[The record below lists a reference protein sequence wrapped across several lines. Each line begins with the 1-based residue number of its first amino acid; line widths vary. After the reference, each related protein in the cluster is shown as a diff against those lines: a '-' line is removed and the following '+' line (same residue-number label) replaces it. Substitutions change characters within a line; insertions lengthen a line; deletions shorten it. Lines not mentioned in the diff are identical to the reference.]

1 MSPPVKSK
9 SNGDDA
15 KNEAEAEKEPPCLRI
30 FIGGIDPLNG
40 LTSAMVLDRLPK
52 TGVTNVR
59 LGSTYLH
66 CTVQDL
72 TQRALVQRTLHHCKW
87 KQCKLTVEDAQDD
100 FLTRLAHERC
110 TEKKDN
116 DATSKS
122 PQAAASPS
130 TEGTIATP
138 TIDSKDPS
146 SSLEVRRHWRVK
158 RRFGAPMVLV
168 DTHPKVVCNWTELRV
183 NRNKKHYQNRSM
195 HLKFNDVGDIVQD
208 NVDADTSDDGVSSE
222 DEDSTSSRV
231 DASSVASSH
240 SSRDNDS
247 SLDQRDNGDDDHR
260 VAKTSTSGTYV
271 WSSSSSSDDESSSD
285 DDKRPSDDEVA
296 DEPATAARLLNSG
309 KSSQTM
315 EPPSDDEENS
325 VDDDNAISVSSESE
339 PESNG
344 SASKNDRDEHYDPE
358 TIDLSKDMEMNESV
372 LAQLFPNAFPV
383 VDTAVMKPQEAKAE
397 TKRQAATTT
406 MVRYDPTDL
415 SAQAKYELSDDD
427 EDDDHDRSAA
437 EISTNDK
444 YGETIDMDTEET
456 NVAVSTPDNVAA
468 LASPAETYIYE
479 QGKLESVFKESREQ
493 EAMPHTQ
500 QPGVFSFGF
509 DLPALPPDT
518 TTKASSSSVSV
529 PDEMYHGE
537 QVQEVDEM
545 ETSQSEKDT
554 TEPIDFAA
562 ATAVAK
568 GPKLFAFPS
577 DELLDSL
584 NRQFFYG
591 FDDGKRIADN
601 LDEWRNDPTVRESW
615 LERRAALTLDWKRK
629 RKAGLAQRKQRD
641 NNDNNK
647 HPRTTAQRPRPRSD
661 R

>member
-1 MSPPVKSK
+1 
-9 SNGDDA
+9 
-15 KNEAEAEKEPPCLRI
+15 
-30 FIGGIDPLNG
+30 
-40 LTSAMVLDRLPK
+40 LPK

-59 LGSTYLH
+59 LGATYLH

-87 KQCKLTVEDAQDD
+87 KQCKLTVEDAQCD
-100 FLTRLAHERC
+100 FLTRLAHERSIK
-110 TEKKDN
+110 KKDN
-116 DATSKS
+116 DATSKTTTTAVS
-122 PQAAASPS
+122 PTAAAPS
-130 TEGTIATP
+130 TNGTIATP
-138 TIDSKDPS
+138 AAVDSKEPS
-146 SSLEVRRHWRVK
+146 SSLELRRHWRVK

-168 DTHPKVVCNWTELRV
+168 DTHPKVVGNWTELRI

-195 HLKFNDVGDIVQD
+195 HLKFNDMGDIVQD
-208 NVDADTSDDGVSSE
+208 DVYADTSDDGTSSD
-222 DEDSTSSRV
+222 DEDSTSSPG
-231 DASSVASSH
+231 DTSVASSH
-240 SSRDNDS
+240 SSRNNDS
-247 SLDQRDNGDDDHR
+247 SIDQSDNNDDDHR
-260 VAKTSTSGTYV
+260 LAKNPTGTYV
-271 WSSSSSSDDESSSD
+271 WSSSSSDDESSSD
-285 DDKRPSDDEVA
+285 ELPSDDEVA
-296 DEPATAARLLNSG
+296 DEPATTARLLNSG

-315 EPPSDDEENS
+315 EPPSNDEEDS
-325 VDDDNAISVSSESE
+325 VDNDKAISVSSESE

-372 LAQLFPNAFPV
+372 LAQLFPSAFPV
-383 VDTAVMKPQEAKAE
+383 VDTAVMKPQEAKTE
-397 TKRQAATTT
+397 TKRATTT

-444 YGETIDMDTEET
+444 DGETIDMDTEET
-456 NVAVSTPDNVAA
+456 NVSESNVAA
-468 LASPAETYIYE
+468 LAPPAETYIYE

-554 TEPIDFAA
+554 TEAIDFAA

-584 NRQFFYG
+584 NRQFFYD
-591 FDDGKRIADN
+591 FDDGQRIADT

-629 RKAGLAQRKQRD
+629 RKAALAQRKQRD